1 MTRPAKLIGAGRA
14 RLVNK
19 PLESLYKL
27 MECQLCFRRFYQ
39 DEIVEHL
46 KATHH
51 IEDKALYDKHP
62 LVRRS
67 RPVKE
72 E

>member
-1 MTRPAKLIGAGRA
+1 
-14 RLVNK
+14 
-19 PLESLYKL
+19 
-27 MECQLCFRRFYQ
+27 MECQLCFRRFYRE
-39 DEIVEHL
+39 EIVEHL
-46 KATHH
+46 KDVHH

-62 LVRRS
+62 LVRWS